1 MLPVSIPI
9 PETGRDPNSL
19 SEFTQAL
26 CYRLTCHKVPSE
38 IQQCPSILW
47 AREEHVRPIFVCQ
60 QTHHAVDTGE
70 ASARRSFQ
78 PLLREQ
84 FGSRV
89 PNAQLQG
96 LQEDEEP
103 CHQPFQ
109 ATSLQSEYAACTV
122 QYLGYLMLPP
132 EIGEEA
138 LPFPRLIPFQKQVT
152 YHSQYI

>member
-47 AREEHVRPIFVCQ
+47 AREEQVRPIFVCQ
-60 QTHHAVDTGE
+60 QTHLAVDTGE

-84 FGSRV
+84 FGSHA
-89 PNAQLQG
+89 PNAQLLG
-96 LQEDEEP
+96 PLVDEGP

-109 ATSLQSEYAACTV
+109 ETSLQSEYAACTV

-132 EIGEEA
+132 ETGEEA
-138 LPFPRLIPFQKQVT
+138 MPFPRLIPFQKQVT
-152 YHSQYI
+152 YPS

>member
-9 PETGRDPNSL
+9 PETGRDPHGL
-19 SEFTQAL
+19 SEFTQVL

-38 IQQCPSILW
+38 IQQCSSILW
-47 AREEHVRPIFVCQ
+47 VREEQVRPIFVCQ
-60 QTHHAVDTGE
+60 QTHPVVDTGE

>member
-26 CYRLTCHKVPSE
+26 CYRLTYHKVPSE
-38 IQQCPSILW
+38 IQRCPSILW
-47 AREEHVRPIFVCQ
+47 AREEQVRPIFVCL
-60 QTHHAVDTGE
+60 QTHLAVDTGE

-84 FGSRV
+84 FGSHV
-89 PNAQLQG
+89 PSAQLQG
-96 LQEDEEP
+96 PLVDEGP

-109 ATSLQSEYAACTV
+109 ATSLRSECAACTV

-132 EIGEEA
+132 ETGEEA
-138 LPFPRLIPFQKQVT
+138 MPFPRLFPFQKQVT
-152 YHSQYI
+152 YRS